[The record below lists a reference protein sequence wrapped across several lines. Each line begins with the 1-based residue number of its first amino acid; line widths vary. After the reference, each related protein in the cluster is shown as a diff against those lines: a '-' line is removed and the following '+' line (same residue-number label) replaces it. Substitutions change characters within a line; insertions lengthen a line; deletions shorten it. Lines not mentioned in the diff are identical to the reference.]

1 RRRDEQTEKPQ
12 TAPSRLPL
20 DSPPSWVGAMNAL
33 FAKGDGKGAFGSTG
47 QRNTLVEYFCWGTE
61 GQRLARPL
69 VQLTSGPVQVGLRA
83 RREVCAFREVLAEE
97 TIRVLVRPPLPRALR
112 IAEVDPHVGSDREL
126 LVRRHLQPAIPGE

>member
-1 RRRDEQTEKPQ
+1 MSPVTRLAAFRCSADRRHESPFSRKVTE
-12 TAPSRLPL
+12 R
-20 DSPPSWVGAMNAL
+20 V
-33 FAKGDGKGAFGSTG
+33 FGSTG

-112 IAEVDPHVGSDREL
+112 IAEVDPHVGEEPKEHAP
-126 LVRRHLQPAIPGE
+126 RRHPFVAEQQRLAQ